1 MKRIRLSEIAAQL
14 GLKLQGDDREVSG
27 INTLT
32 AAGPDELSFLANPK
46 YIDAL
51 RSTKAGA
58 VILHPDF
65 ATQTQC
71 ALLSESPYQDFGRA
85 LALFSREQGFFSGI
99 SELAFVHPDAVIGA
113 RVTIAPY
120 VCIGPRAVIGDDTRI
135 FPSCYI
141 GEDCCVGT
149 GSTLYPGVTLMA
161 GTQLGQRCIVH
172 AGVVLGADGFGFV
185 RSGQKIEKI
194 PQIGTVQIGDDVEVG
209 ANTTIDRAALD
220 KTVVGDG
227 TKIDNLVML
236 GHNVRV
242 GRNGLLVSQVGISG
256 SCILG
261 DNVTLAGQAGLAGHL
276 RIGNN
281 VTIGPQSG
289 VARDIPD
296 NMTMGGSPAV
306 DQGTF
311 MRTLALMPRFP
322 ELFKR
327 LTQLER
333 ELAELR
339 AALHNKENA

>member
-27 INTLT
+27 LNTLA

-51 RSTKAGA
+51 RSTRAAA

-65 ATQTQC
+65 AAQIPC
-71 ALLSESPYQDFGRA
+71 ALLSEHPYQDFGRA
-85 LALFSREQGFFSGI
+85 LALFDRDQGFFSGI
-99 SELAFVHPDAVIGA
+99 SELAFVHPDAVIGL
-113 RVTIAPY
+113 RVTVAPFA
-120 VCIGPRAVIGDDTRI
+120 CIGPRAVIEDDTHI
-135 FPSCYI
+135 FPSCYV
-141 GEDCCVGT
+141 GEDCRIGA

-161 GTQLGQRCIVH
+161 GTQLGQKCVVH

-194 PQIGTVQIGDDVEVG
+194 PQIGTVQLGDDVEVG

-242 GRNGLLVSQVGISG
+242 GKNSFLVAQVGVSG
-256 SCILG
+256 SCVLG

-281 VTIGPQSG
+281 VTIGPQAG
-289 VARDIPD
+289 VAKDIPD
-296 NMTMGGSPAV
+296 NMTVGGSPAV
-306 DQGTF
+306 DQGVF

-327 LTQLER
+327 LTRLER
-333 ELAELR
+333 KLAALR
-339 AALHNKENA
+339 ADLPNKENA